1 MFNESIMTK
10 NERMC
15 NVNAGVTVKTI
26 VFVGNEVWN
35 AGYEKVDAWG
45 LWGCAAFVK
54 LWVRD
59 KD

>member
-1 MFNESIMTK
+1 
-10 NERMC
+10 MC
-15 NVNAGVTVKTI
+15 IAKAPVTTKTI
-26 VFVGNEVWN
+26 AFVGDEVWN

-45 LWGCAAFVK
+45 LWGCAALVK